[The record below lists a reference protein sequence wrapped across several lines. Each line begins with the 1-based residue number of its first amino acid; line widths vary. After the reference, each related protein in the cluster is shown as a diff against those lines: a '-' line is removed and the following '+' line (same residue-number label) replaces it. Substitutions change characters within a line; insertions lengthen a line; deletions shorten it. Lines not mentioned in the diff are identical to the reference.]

1 MKTWRHDRHEG
12 KHRKA
17 MKTKKTSLL
26 EREVGKDGASER
38 SRFPTIASNLSSKL
52 VCRTSV
58 FLAPFCPK
66 LELSLSASPW
76 AAWDSPTVD
85 EGSEPGREADN
96 AWELGAANCIVEF
109 VEAAEPLEPLTIGKV
124 CAVCV
129 LVALESPFSA
139 AVAWATTA
147 VWTGA
152 SARQPTNQSSVLECS
167 CDFQGGG
174 TRIRKKKKPI
184 IDPR

>member
-1 MKTWRHDRHEG
+1 MQTWWRLEDMTDT
-12 KHRKA
+12 KYRKA
-17 MKTKKTSLL
+17 MKTIRQTSLL
-26 EREVGKDGASER
+26 EREVRKYRASER

-58 FLAPFCPK
+58 FF
-66 LELSLSASPW
+66 SASPW
-76 AAWDSPTVD
+76 APWDSPTVD

-109 VEAAEPLEPLTIGKV
+109 VEAVEPLEPLTIGKV

-139 AVAWATTA
+139 AVACATTA

-152 SARQPTNQSSVLECS
+152 SARQPTNQPSVLERS
-167 CDFQGGG
+167 CDFQSGG
-174 TRIRKKKKPI
+174 TRIRKKKNI
-184 IDPR
+184 IDS